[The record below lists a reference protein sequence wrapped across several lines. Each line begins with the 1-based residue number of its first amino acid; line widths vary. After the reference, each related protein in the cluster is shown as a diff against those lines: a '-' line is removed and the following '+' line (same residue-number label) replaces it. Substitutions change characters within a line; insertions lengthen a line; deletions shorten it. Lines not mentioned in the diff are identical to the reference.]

1 MNKALILI
9 TTVLSFINISLIGQ
23 EEQGDQKAIIHID
36 LFHVLENDKAAYESG
51 EMNIFKPYHQEKIK
65 DGQMFGWALYKI
77 AYPLGTDI
85 NLIKENTSKQNFNYL
100 TLNFRNPS
108 EAENKR
114 SDEQQWKAAHPNLEQ
129 AQISKAVES
138 FVKLRKQIGG
148 YDWTPLG
155 VVGSST
161 VGKYAIFNNSKL
173 NTDVDKYY
181 KSYSSYFKP
190 VIEYLINNNESNLKA
205 HFAGYINNKDGAA
218 ILNGFSIDS
227 IDNLLDMNKEDWGKI
242 MFAAHDNLTKE
253 EVMSANKEFQS
264 QLKLKHNILAV
275 LVDSHF
281 GE

>member
-1 MNKALILI
+1 M
-9 TTVLSFINISLIGQ
+9 
-23 EEQGDQKAIIHID
+23 
-36 LFHVLENDKAAYESG
+36 
-51 EMNIFKPYHQEKIK
+51 
-65 DGQMFGWALYKI
+65 
-77 AYPLGTDI
+77 
-85 NLIKENTSKQNFNYL
+85 
-100 TLNFRNPS
+100 
-108 EAENKR
+108 
-114 SDEQQWKAAHPNLEQ
+114 
-129 AQISKAVES
+129 
-138 FVKLRKQIGG
+138 
-148 YDWTPLG
+148 
-155 VVGSST
+155 
-161 VGKYAIFNNSKL
+161 

-190 VIEYLINNNESNLKA
+190 IIEYSINNNESNLKA